1 VGAEQTTVLVAD
13 DEPSIRLLCRVN
25 LEFEG
30 WRVLEAATLD
40 EARAELEREHVD
52 VLLIDVHLGDRDG
65 RDLVRELRAQDKPL
79 PIALLTGSVSLNA
92 EERGGADDARQCR
105 RSGASGACWT
115 EHFLPSFL
123 PGSLSRASHPG
134 NFPGNAIPLVFRK
147 SRLPKAIF
155 RIDRAI
161 VVRLD

>member
-1 VGAEQTTVLVAD
+1 MVFVKVGAEQTTVLVAD

-30 WRVLEAATLD
+30 LRVLEAATLD

-92 EERGGADDARQCR
+92 EERGGADDLIEKPFSLDALVDTVR
-105 RSGASGACWT
+105 RLEGGR
-115 EHFLPSFL
+115 PSD
-123 PGSLSRASHPG
+123 GQ
-134 NFPGNAIPLVFRK
+134 
-147 SRLPKAIF
+147 
-155 RIDRAI
+155 
-161 VVRLD
+161 